1 MFPYQSKN
9 GRYKYTFHEAK
20 EVCAQQDGTLASYSQ
35 LFRGTACL
43 KSHQQYVVCSCFSS
57 LKSACVLLQ
66 RGRRV
71 WTGVTPAGSTTGPFI
86 TPSFTLDRPVEERCS
101 PASAVTDQK
110 TRITIGLTLSAS
122 PPRRQVSFEGLGSDQ
137 HFVWFPDRKLEV
149 NWSFS
154 KAE

>member
-1 MFPYQSKN
+1 MCPARWHISLIQPTVQRYRTSKEP
-9 GRYKYTFHEAK
+9 T
-20 EVCAQQDGTLASYSQ
+20 
-35 LFRGTACL
+35 
-43 KSHQQYVVCSCFSS
+43 YVVCSCFSS

-71 WTGVTPAGSTTGPFI
+71 WTGVTPAGSAMEPFI

-101 PASAVTDQK
+101 LASEVTDQK

-122 PPRRQVSFEGLGSDQ
+122 PPRHRVSFEGLGSDQ
-137 HFVWFPDRKLEV
+137 QLVWFPDRKLEV
-149 NWSFS
+149 NWTFP